1 MTEATQSQGRDGE
14 TQMQSMDVRE
24 TESCH
29 VPKPF
34 LLITQMAA
42 NMLQHILEGGES
54 FCYNCI
60 RCSLFLC

>member
-1 MTEATQSQGRDGE
+1 
-14 TQMQSMDVRE
+14 MQSMEIRE

-29 VPKPF
+29 VTKTI

-42 NMLQHILEGGES
+42 NMLQNILEGDES
-54 FCYNCI
+54 VSYNCI